1 MASINN
7 VITVQ
12 LIPEGQLAQRDNMN
26 ICCIMTSE
34 QGSVLSSENRFQSYV
49 DLASV
54 AADFGTDSQ
63 AYAFAAV
70 FFAQQRSP
78 VGGEG
83 ELVLGFWRATDESV
97 AASAATLTGIQ
108 LSEAEIVG
116 ELQLIADG
124 SFDIDIDGVTKVLTG
139 LDFQSSTTFADIIAV
154 LNTNLVGGTASEVDQ
169 KIIITSDT
177 TGVLSLIDY
186 PVAGVAGTFVGE
198 LLNLA
203 DGTGAV
209 TVQGADAV
217 VLSAETKIAGIT
229 AVHAEKN
236 FKGGMFIDN
245 PTDVESK
252 DLATWAQAS
261 SVLLYDVF
269 NSSTNLDVDPTN
281 IVWDIK
287 LSTLTNYRMLF
298 SAANNRRLAAGY
310 MSRMHVVNFAGENT
324 ALTMHLKEIKGVAAE
339 DYTQTEINSAK
350 TVGLDIYT
358 TIKNVTALLTSGA
371 NDFTDNRYNLIA
383 FIDAVQTDMFNL
395 LKQTGTKIP
404 QTIRG
409 VNQMLD
415 TGEKTTKGFVTAGVF
430 APGTWSSPDYFGD
443 LDTFNQA
450 IEREGF
456 YWKSQSLA
464 DQSQADRQDR
474 KSPVLQCAVKNA
486 GAIHSANIIINFN
499 I

>member
-54 AADFGTDSQ
+54 EADFGTDSQ
-63 AYAFAAV
+63 TYVFAAV
-70 FFAQQRSP
+70 FFAQAPGP
-78 VGGEG
+78 VGAEG
-83 ELVLGFWRATDESV
+83 ELVVGFWRAADENV
-97 AASAATLTGIQ
+97 AASSADLTGIQ

-116 ELQLIADG
+116 QLQLIADG
-124 SFDIDIDGVTKVLTG
+124 SFDIDIDGATEVITG
-139 LDFQSSTTFADIIAV
+139 MDFQTSTTFADIVAV
-154 LNTNLVGGTASEVDQ
+154 LNAELSGGTASEVDQ

-186 PVAGVAGTFVGE
+186 PVVGAAGTFVGE
-198 LLNLA
+198 LLGLA
-203 DGTGAV
+203 DGAGAV

-217 VLSAETKIAGIT
+217 VLSAESKLEGIT

-245 PTDVESK
+245 PIDADSK
-252 DLATWAQAS
+252 ALATWAQAT

-269 NSSTNLDVDPTN
+269 NTSTNLDVDPTN
-281 IVWDIK
+281 VVWDIK
-287 LSTLTNYRMLF
+287 LSGLTNYRMLY
-298 SAANNRRLAAGY
+298 SKANNRRLAAGY
-310 MSRMHVVNFAGENT
+310 MARMHVVNFAGENT

-339 DYTQTEINSAK
+339 DYTQTEINGAK

-358 TIKNVTALLTSGA
+358 TIKNVTAMLTSGA

-383 FIDAVQTDMFNL
+383 FIDAVQTDSFNL

-404 QTIRG
+404 QTIKG

-415 TGEKTTKGFVTAGVF
+415 TGEKTTQGFVTAGVF
-430 APGTWSSPDYFGD
+430 APGTWTSPDYFGD

-456 YWKSQSLA
+456 YWLSQPLA

-486 GAIHSANIIINFN
+486 GAIHSGNIIINFN